1 MDERLEI
8 WIACDPDTQEE
19 SKAVSLRK
27 LRKGVRIGR
36 LKTSTLVKRIDATE
50 WVTLE
55 RLLADAEVVL
65 SKTPPPVQAI
75 AVQAHPPIAPP
86 RPAPKG
92 EALPSI
98 VVSPSAIPPPM
109 SGEGVRPKADSTGEI
124 TEVEEIL
131 PAPPALPV
139 AEVAPHDDDTAL
151 TTQWFTESV
160 LPPEPDDDVPIFPTR
175 SVLDLGFEQVMTTRF
190 VRLTWVLLLAS
201 CGLAIIAAVIRA
213 IASVA
218 TGDSTQ
224 AATAVAVLPVVVLGA
239 AVVAAIGRMLLEV
252 LLAVFRIADRLAA
265 LSKSVAR

>member
-8 WIACDPDTQEE
+8 WIARDPDTNEE

-36 LKTSTLVKRIDATE
+36 LKTSTLVKRIDANE

-65 SKTPPPVQAI
+65 SKTPPP
-75 AVQAHPPIAPP
+75 VQAHPPIAPP

-109 SGEGVRPKADSTGEI
+109 EPRPKADSTGEI
-124 TEVEEIL
+124 TEVEEVIAEA
-131 PAPPALPV
+131 PA
-139 AEVAPHDDDTAL
+139 APTPTIEAKVDEDVAL

-175 SVLDLGFEQVMTTRF
+175 SLLDLGFEQVMTTRF
-190 VRLTWVLLLAS
+190 VRLVWVLLLAS
-201 CGLAIIAAVIRA
+201 CGLAILAALVRA
-213 IASVA
+213 IASIA
-218 TGDSTQ
+218 TADSAQ
-224 AATAVAVLPVVVLGA
+224 AATAVAMIPVVVLGA
-239 AVVAAIGRMLLEV
+239 GVIAAMGRMFLEV
-252 LLAVFRIADRLAA
+252 LLAVFRIADRLTA